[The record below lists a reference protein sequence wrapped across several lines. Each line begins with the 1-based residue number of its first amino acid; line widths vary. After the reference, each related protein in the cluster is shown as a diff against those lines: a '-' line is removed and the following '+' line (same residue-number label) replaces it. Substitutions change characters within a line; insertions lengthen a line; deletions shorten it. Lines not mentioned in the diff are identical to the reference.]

1 MLCFITNRY
10 DDLEPSVIHE
20 NSTQTEVLVP
30 VRLDMEIE
38 GHKLRDTFTWNKNG
52 KFSII
57 DRCFVI
63 GFMHLKN
70 FQMSGKIV
78 IAKISYSEKIVLT

>member
-1 MLCFITNRY
+1 MNYFTCFTPNRY

-52 KFSII
+52 QYFFII
-57 DRCFVI
+57 I
-63 GFMHLKN
+63 GTNK
-70 FQMSGKIV
+70 KI
-78 IAKISYSEKIVLT
+78 

>member
-1 MLCFITNRY
+1 MTEFFYSRY
-10 DDLEPSVIHE
+10 DDLEPAVIHE

-52 KFSII
+52 NTWIF
-57 DRCFVI
+57 FL
-63 GFMHLKN
+63 F
-70 FQMSGKIV
+70 
-78 IAKISYSEKIVLT
+78 

>member
-1 MLCFITNRY
+1 MFLVLVYIRY
-10 DDLEPSVIHE
+10 DDIEPSVIHE

-52 KFSII
+52 KY
-57 DRCFVI
+57 
-63 GFMHLKN
+63 
-70 FQMSGKIV
+70 KIYIH
-78 IAKISYSEKIVLT
+78 IAQAQHAAPYGYKKSYALN

>member
-1 MLCFITNRY
+1 MLNRY

-52 KFSII
+52 DCILF
-57 DRCFVI
+57 
-63 GFMHLKN
+63 HLN
-70 FQMSGKIV
+70 NPLSNAI
-78 IAKISYSEKIVLT
+78 

>member
-1 MLCFITNRY
+1 M
-10 DDLEPSVIHE
+10 EPSVIHE

-52 KFSII
+52 KYLFS
-57 DRCFVI
+57 
-63 GFMHLKN
+63 LKIN
-70 FQMSGKIV
+70 DEGNCKLYMKSLI
-78 IAKISYSEKIVLT
+78 YSERFDNLSYIIFSLM

>member
-1 MLCFITNRY
+1 MIILCFAYRY

-52 KFSII
+52 KFLLVDLYFII
-57 DRCFVI
+57 GYKLSSFYINCFS
-63 GFMHLKN
+63 K
-70 FQMSGKIV
+70 
-78 IAKISYSEKIVLT
+78 SEKL